1 MLIFDNVKLLFIDLM
16 SCLKAQAREV

>member
-1 MLIFDNVKLLFIDLM
+1 MLIFDNVKLLLIDLM